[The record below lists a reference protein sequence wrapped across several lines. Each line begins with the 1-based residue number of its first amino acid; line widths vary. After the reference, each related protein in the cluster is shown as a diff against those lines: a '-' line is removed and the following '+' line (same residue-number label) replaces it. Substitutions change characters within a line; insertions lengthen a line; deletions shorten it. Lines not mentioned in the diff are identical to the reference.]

1 MRVRDTDGVVAAR
14 CQPCCA
20 RYVSRSE
27 NAHLLC
33 TPDGGSI
40 ELGTPDP
47 AAVFG
52 HAGMALVVRY
62 APFKVRW
69 IQLPSEGIPVAVT
82 TYSRYHPGGA
92 MVAVAGI

>member
-1 MRVRDTDGVVAAR
+1 MPALLRALREPLR
-14 CQPCCA
+14 ECA
-20 RYVSRSE
+20 PTV
-27 NAHLLC
+27 H
-33 TPDGGSI
+33 PDGGSI

-52 HAGMALVVRY
+52 HAGMALAVSH